1 MPRRVGAWWKLFL
14 VEVISGRFLRQH
26 PRLSQPRAA
35 QAAPRHCQHPA
46 GPSPRGRTP
55 GRRRDRAGSRGGAL
69 GAGQGRA
76 GQREPEPLKVTPRGA
91 PYGDGR
97 PPPAPRSRLPPPR
110 SRTPGPA
117 GSRGGSAGPALTT
130 MQGLGV
136 AMARPAGAGAGAG
149 AAAGGEERRG
159 AGRRRAPQRPRRRLP
174 RSPPSTWPRR
184 RRPLRPG
191 PGPCEEPPGRRAR
204 PPPAARLREL
214 GTHRP
219 WRRVQAAVGAFA
231 LRKGTGTRVGRGPLQ
246 PVTSG
251 RVGEVSH

>member
-69 GAGQGRA
+69 GSGQGRA

-97 PPPAPRSRLPPPR
+97 PPPAARSPAAASPLPVPAR
-110 SRTPGPA
+110 RAQREAEEAAPGPHSPRCRGW
-117 GSRGGSAGPALTT
+117 GSPWRGP
-130 MQGLGV
+130 
-136 AMARPAGAGAGAG
+136 
-149 AAAGGEERRG
+149 
-159 AGRRRAPQRPRRRLP
+159 
-174 RSPPSTWPRR
+174 
-184 RRPLRPG
+184 PG
-191 PGPCEEPPGRRAR
+191 PGPGPVRLR
-204 PPPAARLREL
+204 AARSGGER
-214 GTHRP
+214 GGAAPRSGPGAAFRAPRP
-219 WRRVQAAVGAFA
+219 QH
-231 LRKGTGTRVGRGPLQ
+231 GRGAAARSAPGPVPVRSPQAGGHGPL
-246 PVTSG
+246 PLPAYGSWEPTDPGGGFRRRWG
-251 RVGEVSH
+251 RLH

>member
-1 MPRRVGAWWKLFL
+1 M
-14 VEVISGRFLRQH
+14 EVISGGSYFWALSEAAPPALPTTSRPSSAPALPT
-26 PRLSQPRAA
+26 PRRPLAPWQDTGQEARPSRQPR
-35 QAAPRHCQHPA
+35 
-46 GPSPRGRTP
+46 RGAR
-55 GRRRDRAGSRGGAL
+55 
-69 GAGQGRA
+69 GRA
-76 GQREPEPLKVTPRGA
+76 GPGRAAGARTPQGDSTRGA
-91 PYGDGR
+91 LRGR
-97 PPPAPRSRLPPPR
+97 AAPAGSPQPRSRLPPPR

-149 AAAGGEERRG
+149 AAAGGDERRG